1 LILEGRRGE
10 SHLPPPTPKEIS
22 MRTGKSIV
30 VLAVS
35 LFASAAAAMEAKIDA
50 KPAPSPE
57 EIVQAQLDA
66 YNRHD
71 LEGFLAFYADDAVLV
86 NYPDQI
92 TQTGK
97 AEMRARYQ
105 KRFAQPNVRAEIL
118 ERIVFSNFVIDHE
131 RITSPPT
138 TDVIEAVATYEV
150 ENGKIVRVTFLTR

>member
-1 LILEGRRGE
+1 MK
-10 SHLPPPTPKEIS
+10 SS
-22 MRTGKSIV
+22 NSIV

-35 LFASAAAAMEAKIDA
+35 LLALAAQAMETKTTAT
-50 KPAPSPE
+50 PLPSPE
-57 EIVQAQLDA
+57 AIVQAQLDA

-71 LEGFLAFYADDAVLV
+71 LDGLLAFYADDAVLV

-97 AEMRARYQ
+97 AQMRARYE

-118 ERIVFSNFVIDHE
+118 ERIVFSNFVVDHE
-131 RITSPPT
+131 RITAPPA

-150 ENGKIVRVTFLTR
+150 KDGKIVRVTFLTK